1 MIDNGVKTLA
11 SMFLTIATTIVLLF
25 APATGRAQSRIPR
38 IGILIPEM
46 GRAQSQAIKGFRDE
60 FRQLGYQEGKH
71 IILETQDAKADRGA
85 LQPAAAGLVQQKS
98 DVIVTTGTRA
108 TQVAKSVTRDIPIV
122 FIHPSDPI
130 SLGLIKSI
138 EDSGA
143 NLTGV
148 AAFAS
153 QMTEKRLAI
162 LKEIMPKLQRV
173 HIVYDSNDKFSRQ
186 NFEIAKTGADKLGL
200 QVGEYGVK
208 SAEELKATIGRL
220 QNRDGDALF
229 QMPDDLVESDADF
242 IFDAARKKKL
252 PTMFNEEMWAV
263 RGAMASYGPS
273 YYRMGGQAARL
284 VELIIKGSKPET
296 LPTQRADKFEL
307 ILNYRTANF
316 IGVNFSQDVLKKA
329 DKVIR

>member
-1 MIDNGVKTLA
+1 M
-11 SMFLTIATTIVLLF
+11 LLF
-25 APATGRAQSRIPR
+25 LYAPTAAEAQPR
-38 IGILIPEM
+38 TPRVGILVPEM

-60 FRQLGYQEGKH
+60 LRQLGHQEGKH
-71 IILETQDAKADRGA
+71 IFLEIQDAKADRGA
-85 LQPAAAGLVQQKS
+85 LQPAAAGLVEQKV

-130 SLGLIKSI
+130 SLGLIKSMG
-138 EDSGA
+138 DSGA

-153 QMTEKRLAI
+153 QATEKRLAVF
-162 LKEIMPKLQRV
+162 KEIIPKLQRV

-200 QVGEYGVK
+200 QVVEHGVK
-208 SAEELKATIGRL
+208 SAEELKATIGRI

-229 QMPDDLVESDADF
+229 QVPDDLVESDADF

-252 PTMFNEEMWAV
+252 PTMFSEEMWAV

-273 YYRMGGQAARL
+273 YYAMGGQAARL
-284 VELIIKGSKPET
+284 VEMIIKGQKPQN
-296 LPTQRADKFEL
+296 LPTQRVDKFEL

-316 IGVNFSQDVLKKA
+316 LGVSFSRDILKRA

>member
-1 MIDNGVKTLA
+1 MLA
-11 SMFLTIATTIVLLF
+11 ILRIMLLF
-25 APATGRAQSRIPR
+25 LYAPTSAEAQPR
-38 IGILIPEM
+38 TPRVGILVPEM

-60 FRQLGYQEGKH
+60 LRQLGYQEGKH
-71 IILETQDAKADRGA
+71 ISVETQEAKADRGA
-85 LQPAAAGLVQQKS
+85 LQPAAAGLVQQKV

-108 TQVAKSVTRDIPIV
+108 TQVAKSATRDIPIV

-138 EDSGA
+138 EDSGG

-153 QMTEKRLAI
+153 QTTEKRLAI

-173 HIVYDSNDKFSRQ
+173 HIVYDSNDRFSRE
-186 NFEIAKTGADKLGL
+186 NFETAKKGADKLGL

-208 SAEELKATIGRL
+208 SAEELKATIGRI

-252 PTMFNEEMWAV
+252 PTMFNEETWAV

-284 VELIIKGSKPET
+284 VEMIIKGQKPQT
-296 LPTQRADKFEL
+296 LPTQRSDQFEL

-316 IGVNFSQDVLKKA
+316 IGVSFSRDILKKA